1 MAQGEVQLTSV
12 DSKYCGAG
20 EGKLEILSEI
30 GEGHT
35 RRKVQGWLHEGN
47 GPPSDLM
54 RQRWTKHR
62 ANSQRTLPNAAYV
75 SKTRKIKLDHPHI
88 IKYYTSFIESGDLNI
103 VLELADSGDLARLIQ
118 HFRRCGRLIP
128 EPTIWRYFSQVCAA
142 LKYMHLKRI
151 MHRDV
156 KPANVF
162 ITRDGM
168 AKLGDLGMARFLNL
182 KSTAANTLLGTPY
195 YMSPE
200 RVQEQEYDLRSDV
213 WSAGCLLYE
222 LAALQCPFSSDTK
235 NLVSLFKKIVASD
248 YPPLPSNLYSDE
260 LRALVSVCM
269 DPNLMKRRDMSYACT
284 VATQMYERFVR
295 AAACKM
301 QTPSLT

>member
-30 GEGHT
+30 GAGT
-35 RRKVQGWLHEGN
+35 FSVVFKAQRVGDGMLVAVKKIKVKDIRDE
-47 GPPSDLM
+47 
-54 RQRWTKHR
+54 K
-62 ANSQRTLPNAAYV
+62 
-75 SKTRKIKLDHPHI
+75 SKAGCMKEMALLQKLDHPHI